1 MRYIYCPP
9 DCYCSTCS
17 PGFWDKPTKP
27 KRKKMNHSTDTA
39 RTQLEALS
47 QVRPLSVKERIR
59 EHLIAKGPA
68 TPEQIAEATGLHY
81 RSVQPRISEL
91 LRDGLIYTTGVMTET
106 TLRRKSAEVA
116 AYIG

>member
-1 MRYIYCPP
+1 MGYMYCQP
-9 DCYCSTCS
+9 DCYCSTCC
-17 PGFWDKPTKP
+17 PGLWSKQTKP
-27 KRKKMNHSTDTA
+27 KRKKMNYSRTTA
-39 RTQLEALS
+39 LTQGEALAAKS
-47 QVRPLSVKERIR
+47 PSIKERIR